1 LSSFLSFLSQVL
13 DKIEFEVY
21 NNIVPPGGQ
30 IVPPT
35 PSIHYEKT
43 TRKTRNLML
52 ILFVF
57 SNNHSNSLVVKN
69 PPKS

>member
-1 LSSFLSFLSQVL
+1 M
-13 DKIEFEVY
+13 
-21 NNIVPPGGQ
+21 PPGGQ